1 MSDASQRA
9 AIAAALIVLASL
21 LQAISVGI
29 NAVIFPTALE
39 GYGIDK
45 SVIGVVMAVEFVSV
59 FIVSGALGRLL
70 GLASLYSWLLVSTA
84 IRLPA
89 LLLLTYVVDVPHWL
103 LFVAL
108 HGLGDVLFGTL
119 LQTWINSIPFE
130 RARGLSIAMYGTAIS
145 VGLALG
151 PVLVNQL
158 DTVGALLMPS
168 LQALD
173 ALADTHLG
181 LHPDELVTETTRIAL
196 MLSAMLSTLAAL
208 PLLLGR
214 VFAPRF
220 ERPGQGRLLPT
231 LRQAPAA
238 MFALALTGATILGLQ
253 GFITLY
259 GMNNGLAFEQA
270 ALLLSAFMLGAIAL
284 EMPVAWVSDHFD
296 RRYVMMALVLL
307 SLVAAVGLPMAI
319 YDLWLARG
327 LLFVWG
333 GVMGGLYSIC
343 LTVIAERFEG
353 DAQVA
358 ANGMASIMEALGGIF
373 GILAIGVAMQ
383 AFQVDGLPYVL
394 MFACVLYF
402 TFALTRYPI
411 R

>member
-1 MSDASQRA
+1 MSGSGRA
-9 AIAAALIVLASL
+9 GAAALLIVLASFV
-21 LQAISVGI
+21 QAVSVGI

-39 GYGIDK
+39 SYGVDK
-45 SVIGVVMAVEFVSV
+45 GVIGAVMAIEFVSV
-59 FIVSGALGRLL
+59 FLVSGALGRML

-89 LLLLTYVVDVPHWL
+89 LLLLSFVVDVPSWL
-103 LFVAL
+103 WLVAL
-108 HGLGDVLFGTL
+108 HGLGNVLFGTL

-130 RARGLSIAMYGTAIS
+130 RARGLSIALYGTAIS

-151 PVLVNQL
+151 PVLVGQL
-158 DTVGALLMPS
+158 EHVTSLLAPT
-168 LQALD
+168 LTALD
-173 ALADTHLG
+173 ALAETHLA
-181 LHPDELVTETTRIAL
+181 LQPDALVTETTRIAL
-196 MLSAMLSTLAAL
+196 LLSAILSTLAAL
-208 PLLLGR
+208 PLLAGR
-214 VFAPRF
+214 VLAPRF
-220 ERPGQGRLLPT
+220 KRPRQGRLLDT
-231 LRQAPAA
+231 LRQAPAV

-343 LTVIAERFEG
+343 LAVVAERFEG

-358 ANGMASIMEALGGIF
+358 ANGMASIMEAVGGIV
-373 GILAIGVAMQ
+373 GMIAIGLAMQ

>member
-1 MSDASQRA
+1 
-9 AIAAALIVLASL
+9 
-21 LQAISVGI
+21 
-29 NAVIFPTALE
+29 
-39 GYGIDK
+39 
-45 SVIGVVMAVEFVSV
+45 
-59 FIVSGALGRLL
+59 
-70 GLASLYSWLLVSTA
+70 
-84 IRLPA
+84 
-89 LLLLTYVVDVPHWL
+89 
-103 LFVAL
+103 
-108 HGLGDVLFGTL
+108 
-119 LQTWINSIPFE
+119 
-130 RARGLSIAMYGTAIS
+130 MYGTAIS

-158 DTVGALLMPS
+158 DTVGALLVPS
-168 LQALD
+168 VQAID

-208 PLLLGR
+208 TLLLGR

>member
-1 MSDASQRA
+1 MSASGRA
-9 AIAAALIVLASL
+9 AAAALLIVLASF

-29 NAVIFPTALE
+29 NAVVFPTALE
-39 GYGIDK
+39 GYGVDK
-45 SVIGVVMAVEFVSV
+45 GVIGAVMAIEFVSV
-59 FIVSGALGRLL
+59 FLVSGALGRML

-89 LLLLTYVVDVPHWL
+89 LLLLSFVVDVPHWL
-103 LFVAL
+103 ALVAL
-108 HGLGDVLFGTL
+108 HGLGNVLFGTL

-130 RARGLSIAMYGTAIS
+130 RARGLSIALYGTAIS

-151 PVLVNQL
+151 PVLVGQL
-158 DTVGALLMPS
+158 EPIASLLAPT
-168 LQALD
+168 LTAVD
-173 ALADTHLG
+173 ALASTHLA
-181 LHPDELVTETTRIAL
+181 LQPDALVTETTRVAL
-196 MLSAMLSTLAAL
+196 VLSAMLSTVAAL
-208 PLLLGR
+208 PLLAGR
-214 VFAPRF
+214 VLAPRF
-220 ERPGQGRLLPT
+220 KRPRQGRLLDT
-231 LRQAPAA
+231 LRQAPAV

>member
-1 MSDASQRA
+1 MSGSGRA
-9 AIAAALIVLASL
+9 GAAALLIVLASFV
-21 LQAISVGI
+21 QAVSVGI

-39 GYGIDK
+39 SYGVDK
-45 SVIGVVMAVEFVSV
+45 GVIGAVMAIEFVSV
-59 FIVSGALGRLL
+59 FLVSGALGRML

-89 LLLLTYVVDVPHWL
+89 LLLLSFVVDVPHWL
-103 LFVAL
+103 ALVAL
-108 HGLGDVLFGTL
+108 HGLGNVLFGTL
-119 LQTWINSIPFE
+119 LQTWINSIRFE
-130 RARGLSIAMYGTAIS
+130 RARGLSIALYGTAIS

-151 PVLVNQL
+151 PVLVGQL
-158 DTVGALLMPS
+158 EHVTSLLAPT
-168 LQALD
+168 LTALD
-173 ALADTHLG
+173 ALAETHLA
-181 LHPDELVTETTRIAL
+181 LQPDALVTETTRIAL
-196 MLSAMLSTLAAL
+196 LLSAILSTLAAL
-208 PLLLGR
+208 PLLAGR
-214 VFAPRF
+214 VLAPRF
-220 ERPGQGRLLPT
+220 KRPRQGRLLDT
-231 LRQAPAA
+231 LRQAPAV

-343 LTVIAERFEG
+343 LAVVAERFEG

-358 ANGMASIMEALGGIF
+358 ANGMASIMEAVGGIA
-373 GILAIGVAMQ
+373 GMIAIGLAMQ

>member
-1 MSDASQRA
+1 MSASGRA
-9 AIAAALIVLASL
+9 GAAALLIVLASFV
-21 LQAISVGI
+21 QAVSVGI

-39 GYGIDK
+39 SYGVDK
-45 SVIGVVMAVEFVSV
+45 GVIGAVMAIEFVSV
-59 FIVSGALGRLL
+59 FLVSGALGRML

-89 LLLLTYVVDVPHWL
+89 LLLLSFVVDVPHWL
-103 LFVAL
+103 ALVAL
-108 HGLGDVLFGTL
+108 HGLGNVLFGTL

-130 RARGLSIAMYGTAIS
+130 RARGLSIALYGTAIS

-151 PVLVNQL
+151 PVLVGQL
-158 DTVGALLMPS
+158 EHVTSLLAPT
-168 LQALD
+168 LTALD
-173 ALADTHLG
+173 ALAETHLA
-181 LHPDELVTETTRIAL
+181 LQPDALVTETTRIAL
-196 MLSAMLSTLAAL
+196 LLSAILSTLAAL
-208 PLLLGR
+208 PLLAGR
-214 VFAPRF
+214 VLAPRF
-220 ERPGQGRLLPT
+220 KRPRQGRLLDT
-231 LRQAPAA
+231 LRQAPAV

-343 LTVIAERFEG
+343 LAVVAERFEG

-358 ANGMASIMEALGGIF
+358 ANGMASIMEAVGGTVGMI
-373 GILAIGVAMQ
+373 AIGLAMQ

>member
-1 MSDASQRA
+1 MSGSGRA
-9 AIAAALIVLASL
+9 GAAALLIVLASFV
-21 LQAISVGI
+21 QAVSVGI

-39 GYGIDK
+39 SYGVDK
-45 SVIGVVMAVEFVSV
+45 GVIGAVMAIEFVSV
-59 FIVSGALGRLL
+59 FLVSGALGRML

-89 LLLLTYVVDVPHWL
+89 LLLLSFVVDVPQWL
-103 LFVAL
+103 ALVAL
-108 HGLGDVLFGTL
+108 HGLGNVLFGTL

-130 RARGLSIAMYGTAIS
+130 RARGLSIALYGTAIS

-151 PVLVNQL
+151 PVLVGQL
-158 DTVGALLMPS
+158 EHIVSLLAPT
-168 LQALD
+168 LTAVD
-173 ALADTHLG
+173 ALAETHLA
-181 LHPDELVTETTRIAL
+181 LQPDALVTETTRIAL
-196 MLSAMLSTLAAL
+196 LLSAILSTLAAL
-208 PLLLGR
+208 PLLAGR
-214 VFAPRF
+214 VLAPRF
-220 ERPGQGRLLPT
+220 KRPRQGRLLDT
-231 LRQAPAA
+231 LRQAPAV

-343 LTVIAERFEG
+343 LAVVAERFEG

-358 ANGMASIMEALGGIF
+358 ANGMASIMEAVGGIV
-373 GILAIGVAMQ
+373 GMIAIGLAMQ

>member
-1 MSDASQRA
+1 MSGSGRA
-9 AIAAALIVLASL
+9 GAAALLIVLASFV
-21 LQAISVGI
+21 QAVSVGI

-39 GYGIDK
+39 SYGVDK
-45 SVIGVVMAVEFVSV
+45 GVIGAVMAIEFVSV
-59 FIVSGALGRLL
+59 FLVSGALGRML

-89 LLLLTYVVDVPHWL
+89 LLLLSFVVDVPQWL
-103 LFVAL
+103 ALVAL
-108 HGLGDVLFGTL
+108 HGLGNVLFGTL

-130 RARGLSIAMYGTAIS
+130 RARGLSIALYGTAIS

-151 PVLVNQL
+151 PVLVGQL
-158 DTVGALLMPS
+158 EHVTSLLAPT
-168 LQALD
+168 LTAVD
-173 ALADTHLG
+173 ALAETHLA
-181 LHPDELVTETTRIAL
+181 LQPDALVTETTRIAL
-196 MLSAMLSTLAAL
+196 LLSAILSTLAAL
-208 PLLLGR
+208 PLLAGR
-214 VFAPRF
+214 VLAPRF
-220 ERPGQGRLLPT
+220 KRPRQGRLLDT
-231 LRQAPAA
+231 LRQAPAV

-343 LTVIAERFEG
+343 LAVVAERFEG

-358 ANGMASIMEALGGIF
+358 ANGMASIMEAMGGIA
-373 GILAIGVAMQ
+373 GMIAIGLAMQ

>member
-1 MSDASQRA
+1 MSGSGRA
-9 AIAAALIVLASL
+9 GAAALLIVLASFV
-21 LQAISVGI
+21 QAVSVGI

-39 GYGIDK
+39 SYGVDK
-45 SVIGVVMAVEFVSV
+45 GVIGAVMAIEFVSV
-59 FIVSGALGRLL
+59 FLVSGALGRML

-89 LLLLTYVVDVPHWL
+89 LLLLSFVVDVPHWL
-103 LFVAL
+103 ALVAL
-108 HGLGDVLFGTL
+108 HGLGNVLFGTL

-130 RARGLSIAMYGTAIS
+130 RARGLSIALYGTAIS

-151 PVLVNQL
+151 PVLVGQL
-158 DTVGALLMPS
+158 EHVTSLLAPT
-168 LQALD
+168 LTALD
-173 ALADTHLG
+173 ALAETHLA
-181 LHPDELVTETTRIAL
+181 LQPDALVTETTRIVL
-196 MLSAMLSTLAAL
+196 LLSAILSTLAAL
-208 PLLLGR
+208 PLLAGR
-214 VFAPRF
+214 VLAPRF
-220 ERPGQGRLLPT
+220 KRPRQGRLLDT
-231 LRQAPAA
+231 LRQAPAV

-343 LTVIAERFEG
+343 LAVVAERFEG

-358 ANGMASIMEALGGIF
+358 ANGMASIMEAVGGIV
-373 GILAIGVAMQ
+373 GMIAIGLAMQ

>member
-1 MSDASQRA
+1 MSGSGRA
-9 AIAAALIVLASL
+9 GAAALLIVLASFV
-21 LQAISVGI
+21 QAVSVGI

-39 GYGIDK
+39 SYGVDK
-45 SVIGVVMAVEFVSV
+45 GVIGAVMAIEFVSV
-59 FIVSGALGRLL
+59 FLVSGALGRML

-89 LLLLTYVVDVPHWL
+89 LLLLSFVVDVPQWL
-103 LFVAL
+103 ALVAL
-108 HGLGDVLFGTL
+108 HGLGNVLFGTL

-130 RARGLSIAMYGTAIS
+130 RARGLSIALYGTAIS

-151 PVLVNQL
+151 PVLVGQL
-158 DTVGALLMPS
+158 EHIVSLLAPT
-168 LQALD
+168 LTAVD
-173 ALADTHLG
+173 ALAETHLA
-181 LHPDELVTETTRIAL
+181 LQPDALVTETTRIAL
-196 MLSAMLSTLAAL
+196 LLSAILSTLAAL
-208 PLLLGR
+208 PLLAGR
-214 VFAPRF
+214 VLAPRF
-220 ERPGQGRLLPT
+220 KRPRQGRLLDT
-231 LRQAPAA
+231 LRQAPAV

-253 GFITLY
+253 GFITMY

-343 LTVIAERFEG
+343 LAVVAERFEG

-358 ANGMASIMEALGGIF
+358 ANGMASIMEAMGGIA
-373 GILAIGVAMQ
+373 GMIAIGLAMQ

>member
-1 MSDASQRA
+1 MSASGRA
-9 AIAAALIVLASL
+9 AAAALLIVLASF

-29 NAVIFPTALE
+29 NAVVFPTALE
-39 GYGIDK
+39 GYGVDK
-45 SVIGVVMAVEFVSV
+45 GVIGAVMAIEFVSV
-59 FIVSGALGRLL
+59 FLVSGALGRML

-89 LLLLTYVVDVPHWL
+89 LLLLSFVVDVPHWL
-103 LFVAL
+103 ALVAL
-108 HGLGDVLFGTL
+108 HGLGNVLFGTL

-130 RARGLSIAMYGTAIS
+130 RARGLSIALYGTAIS

-151 PVLVNQL
+151 PVLVGQL
-158 DTVGALLMPS
+158 EHVASLLAPT
-168 LQALD
+168 LTAVD
-173 ALADTHLG
+173 ALASTHLA
-181 LHPDELVTETTRIAL
+181 LQPDALVTETTRVAL
-196 MLSAMLSTLAAL
+196 VLSAMLSTVAAL
-208 PLLLGR
+208 PLLAGR
-214 VFAPRF
+214 VLAPRF
-220 ERPGQGRLLPT
+220 KRPRQGRLLDT
-231 LRQAPAA
+231 LRQAPAV

-343 LTVIAERFEG
+343 LAVVAERFEG

-358 ANGMASIMEALGGIF
+358 ANGMASIMEAVGGIL
-373 GILAIGVAMQ
+373 GMLAIGLAMQ

>member
-1 MSDASQRA
+1 M
-9 AIAAALIVLASL
+9 AI
-21 LQAISVGI
+21 
-29 NAVIFPTALE
+29 
-39 GYGIDK
+39 
-45 SVIGVVMAVEFVSV
+45 EFVSV
-59 FIVSGALGRLL
+59 FLVSGALGRML

-89 LLLLTYVVDVPHWL
+89 LLLLSFVVDVPQWL
-103 LFVAL
+103 ALVAL
-108 HGLGDVLFGTL
+108 HGLGNVLFGTL

-130 RARGLSIAMYGTAIS
+130 RARGLSIALYGTAIS

-151 PVLVNQL
+151 PVLVGQL
-158 DTVGALLMPS
+158 EHVTS
-168 LQALD
+168 LIAPTLTAVD
-173 ALADTHLG
+173 ALAETHLA
-181 LHPDELVTETTRIAL
+181 LQPDALVTETTRIAL
-196 MLSAMLSTLAAL
+196 LLSAILSTLAAL
-208 PLLLGR
+208 PLLAGR
-214 VFAPRF
+214 VLAPRF
-220 ERPGQGRLLPT
+220 KRPRQGRLLDT
-231 LRQAPAA
+231 LRQAPAV

-343 LTVIAERFEG
+343 LAVVAERFEG

-358 ANGMASIMEALGGIF
+358 ANGMASIMEAMGGIA
-373 GILAIGVAMQ
+373 GMIAIGLAMQ

>member
-1 MSDASQRA
+1 MSGSGRA
-9 AIAAALIVLASL
+9 GAAALLIVLASFV
-21 LQAISVGI
+21 QAVSVGI

-39 GYGIDK
+39 SYGVDK
-45 SVIGVVMAVEFVSV
+45 GVIGAVMAIEFVSV
-59 FIVSGALGRLL
+59 FLVSGALGRML

-89 LLLLTYVVDVPHWL
+89 LLLLSFVVDVPQWL
-103 LFVAL
+103 ALVAL
-108 HGLGDVLFGTL
+108 HGLGNVLFGTL

-130 RARGLSIAMYGTAIS
+130 RARGLSIALYGTAIS

-151 PVLVNQL
+151 PVLVGQL
-158 DTVGALLMPS
+158 EHIVSLLAPT
-168 LQALD
+168 LTAVD
-173 ALADTHLG
+173 ALAETHLA
-181 LHPDELVTETTRIAL
+181 LQPDALVTETTRIAL
-196 MLSAMLSTLAAL
+196 LLSAILSTLAAL
-208 PLLLGR
+208 PLLAGR
-214 VFAPRF
+214 VLAPRF
-220 ERPGQGRLLPT
+220 KRPRQGRLLDT
-231 LRQAPAA
+231 LRQAPAV

-253 GFITLY
+253 GFITMY

-270 ALLLSAFMLGAIAL
+270 ALLLSAFTLGAIAL

-343 LTVIAERFEG
+343 LAVVAERFEG

-358 ANGMASIMEALGGIF
+358 ANGMASIMEAMGGIA
-373 GILAIGVAMQ
+373 GMIAIGLAMQ

>member
-1 MSDASQRA
+1 MSGSGRA
-9 AIAAALIVLASL
+9 GAAALLIVLASFV
-21 LQAISVGI
+21 QAVSVGI

-39 GYGIDK
+39 SYGVDK
-45 SVIGVVMAVEFVSV
+45 GVIGAVMAIEFVSV
-59 FIVSGALGRLL
+59 FLVSGALGRML

-89 LLLLTYVVDVPHWL
+89 LLLLSFVVDVPHWL
-103 LFVAL
+103 ALVAL
-108 HGLGDVLFGTL
+108 HGLGNVLFGTL

-130 RARGLSIAMYGTAIS
+130 RARGLSIALYGTAIS

-151 PVLVNQL
+151 PVLVGQL
-158 DTVGALLMPS
+158 EHVTSLLAPT
-168 LQALD
+168 LTAVD
-173 ALADTHLG
+173 ALAETHLA
-181 LHPDELVTETTRIAL
+181 LQPDALVTETTRIAL
-196 MLSAMLSTLAAL
+196 LLSAILSTLAAL
-208 PLLLGR
+208 PLLAGR
-214 VFAPRF
+214 VLAPRF
-220 ERPGQGRLLPT
+220 KRPRQGRLLDT
-231 LRQAPAA
+231 LRQAPAV

-343 LTVIAERFEG
+343 LAVVAERFEG

-358 ANGMASIMEALGGIF
+358 ANGMASIMEAVGGIV
-373 GILAIGVAMQ
+373 GMIAIGLAMQ

>member
-1 MSDASQRA
+1 MSASGRA
-9 AIAAALIVLASL
+9 AAAALLIVLASF

-29 NAVIFPTALE
+29 NAVVFPAALE
-39 GYGIDK
+39 GYGVDK
-45 SVIGVVMAVEFVSV
+45 GVIGAVMAIEFVSV
-59 FIVSGALGRLL
+59 FLVSGALGRML

-89 LLLLTYVVDVPHWL
+89 LLLLSFVVDVPHWL
-103 LFVAL
+103 ALVAL
-108 HGLGDVLFGTL
+108 HGLGNVLFGTL

-130 RARGLSIAMYGTAIS
+130 RARGLSIALYGTAIS
-145 VGLALG
+145 MGLALG
-151 PVLVNQL
+151 PVLVGQL
-158 DTVGALLMPS
+158 EPIASLLAPT
-168 LQALD
+168 LIAVD
-173 ALADTHLG
+173 ALASTHLA
-181 LHPDELVTETTRIAL
+181 LQPDALVTETTRIAL
-196 MLSAMLSTLAAL
+196 VLSAMLSTVAAL
-208 PLLLGR
+208 PLLAGR
-214 VFAPRF
+214 VLAPRLK
-220 ERPGQGRLLPT
+220 RPRQGRLLDT
-231 LRQAPAA
+231 LRQAPAV

-343 LTVIAERFEG
+343 LAVVAERFEG

-358 ANGMASIMEALGGIF
+358 ANGMASIMEAVGGIL
-373 GILAIGVAMQ
+373 GMLAIGLAMQ

>member
-1 MSDASQRA
+1 
-9 AIAAALIVLASL
+9 
-21 LQAISVGI
+21 
-29 NAVIFPTALE
+29 
-39 GYGIDK
+39 
-45 SVIGVVMAVEFVSV
+45 
-59 FIVSGALGRLL
+59 
-70 GLASLYSWLLVSTA
+70 
-84 IRLPA
+84 
-89 LLLLTYVVDVPHWL
+89 
-103 LFVAL
+103 
-108 HGLGDVLFGTL
+108 
-119 LQTWINSIPFE
+119 
-130 RARGLSIAMYGTAIS
+130 
-145 VGLALG
+145 
-151 PVLVNQL
+151 
-158 DTVGALLMPS
+158 
-168 LQALD
+168 
-173 ALADTHLG
+173 
-181 LHPDELVTETTRIAL
+181 
-196 MLSAMLSTLAAL
+196 MLSTVAAL
-208 PLLLGR
+208 PLLAGR
-214 VFAPRF
+214 VLAPRF
-220 ERPGQGRLLPT
+220 KRPRQGRLLDT
-231 LRQAPAA
+231 LRQAPAV

-343 LTVIAERFEG
+343 LAVVAERFEG

-358 ANGMASIMEALGGIF
+358 ANGMASIMEAVGGIL
-373 GILAIGVAMQ
+373 GMLAIGLAMQ

>member
-1 MSDASQRA
+1 MSGSGRA
-9 AIAAALIVLASL
+9 GAAALLIVLASFV
-21 LQAISVGI
+21 QAVSVGI

-39 GYGIDK
+39 SYGVDK
-45 SVIGVVMAVEFVSV
+45 GVIGAVMAIEFVSV
-59 FIVSGALGRLL
+59 FLVSGALGRML

-89 LLLLTYVVDVPHWL
+89 LLLLSFVVDVPHWL
-103 LFVAL
+103 ALVAL
-108 HGLGDVLFGTL
+108 HGLGNVLFGTL
-119 LQTWINSIPFE
+119 LQTWINSIRFE
-130 RARGLSIAMYGTAIS
+130 RARGLSIALYGTAIS

-151 PVLVNQL
+151 PVLVGQL
-158 DTVGALLMPS
+158 EHIVSLLAPT
-168 LQALD
+168 LTAVD
-173 ALADTHLG
+173 ALAETHLA
-181 LHPDELVTETTRIAL
+181 LQPDALVTETTRIAL
-196 MLSAMLSTLAAL
+196 LLSAILSTLAAL
-208 PLLLGR
+208 PLLAGR
-214 VFAPRF
+214 VLAPRF
-220 ERPGQGRLLPT
+220 KRPRQGRLLDT
-231 LRQAPAA
+231 LRQAPAV

-296 RRYVMMALVLL
+296 RRYVMIALVLL

-343 LTVIAERFEG
+343 LAVVAERFEG

-358 ANGMASIMEALGGIF
+358 ASGMASIMEAMGGIA
-373 GILAIGVAMQ
+373 GMIAIGLAMQ

>member
-1 MSDASQRA
+1 MSGSGRA
-9 AIAAALIVLASL
+9 GAAALLIVLASFV
-21 LQAISVGI
+21 QAVSVGI

-39 GYGIDK
+39 SYGVDK
-45 SVIGVVMAVEFVSV
+45 GVIGAVMAIEFVSV
-59 FIVSGALGRLL
+59 FLVSGALGRML

-84 IRLPA
+84 VRLPA
-89 LLLLTYVVDVPHWL
+89 LLLLSFVVDVPQWL
-103 LFVAL
+103 ALVAL
-108 HGLGDVLFGTL
+108 HGLGNVLFGTL

-130 RARGLSIAMYGTAIS
+130 RARGLSIALYGTAIS

-151 PVLVNQL
+151 PVLVGQL
-158 DTVGALLMPS
+158 EHIVSLLAPT
-168 LQALD
+168 LTAVD
-173 ALADTHLG
+173 ALAETHLA
-181 LHPDELVTETTRIAL
+181 LQPDALVTETTRIAL
-196 MLSAMLSTLAAL
+196 LLSAILSTLAAL
-208 PLLLGR
+208 PLLAGR
-214 VFAPRF
+214 VLAPRF
-220 ERPGQGRLLPT
+220 KRPRQGRLLDT
-231 LRQAPAA
+231 LRQAPAV
-238 MFALALTGATILGLQ
+238 MFALALAGATILGLQ
-253 GFITLY
+253 GFITMY

-343 LTVIAERFEG
+343 LAVVAERFEG

-358 ANGMASIMEALGGIF
+358 ANGMASIMEAVGGIL
-373 GILAIGVAMQ
+373 GMLAIGLAMQ

>member
-1 MSDASQRA
+1 MSGSGRA
-9 AIAAALIVLASL
+9 GAAALLIVLASFV
-21 LQAISVGI
+21 QAVSVGI

-39 GYGIDK
+39 SYGVDK
-45 SVIGVVMAVEFVSV
+45 GVIGAVMAIEFVSV
-59 FIVSGALGRLL
+59 FLVSGALGRML

-89 LLLLTYVVDVPHWL
+89 LLLLSFVVDVPQWL
-103 LFVAL
+103 ALVAL
-108 HGLGDVLFGTL
+108 HGLGNVLFGTL

-130 RARGLSIAMYGTAIS
+130 RARGLSIALYGTAIS

-151 PVLVNQL
+151 PVLVGQL
-158 DTVGALLMPS
+158 EHVTSLLAPT
-168 LQALD
+168 LTALD
-173 ALADTHLG
+173 ALAETHLA
-181 LHPDELVTETTRIAL
+181 LQPDALVTETTRIAL
-196 MLSAMLSTLAAL
+196 LLSAILSTLAAL
-208 PLLLGR
+208 PLLAGR
-214 VFAPRF
+214 VLAPRF
-220 ERPGQGRLLPT
+220 KRPRQGRLLDT
-231 LRQAPAA
+231 LRQAPAV

-343 LTVIAERFEG
+343 LAVVAERFEG

-358 ANGMASIMEALGGIF
+358 ANGMASIMEAVGGIV
-373 GILAIGVAMQ
+373 GMIAIGLAMQ

>member
-1 MSDASQRA
+1 
-9 AIAAALIVLASL
+9 
-21 LQAISVGI
+21 
-29 NAVIFPTALE
+29 
-39 GYGIDK
+39 
-45 SVIGVVMAVEFVSV
+45 
-59 FIVSGALGRLL
+59 
-70 GLASLYSWLLVSTA
+70 
-84 IRLPA
+84 
-89 LLLLTYVVDVPHWL
+89 
-103 LFVAL
+103 
-108 HGLGDVLFGTL
+108 
-119 LQTWINSIPFE
+119 
-130 RARGLSIAMYGTAIS
+130 
-145 VGLALG
+145 
-151 PVLVNQL
+151 
-158 DTVGALLMPS
+158 
-168 LQALD
+168 
-173 ALADTHLG
+173 
-181 LHPDELVTETTRIAL
+181 
-196 MLSAMLSTLAAL
+196 
-208 PLLLGR
+208 

>member
-1 MSDASQRA
+1 MSGSGRA
-9 AIAAALIVLASL
+9 GAAALLIVLASFV
-21 LQAISVGI
+21 QAVSVGI

-39 GYGIDK
+39 SYGVDK
-45 SVIGVVMAVEFVSV
+45 GVIGAVMAIEFVSV
-59 FIVSGALGRLL
+59 FLVSGALGRML

-89 LLLLTYVVDVPHWL
+89 LLLLSFVVDVPQWL
-103 LFVAL
+103 ALVAL
-108 HGLGDVLFGTL
+108 HGLGNVLFGTL

-130 RARGLSIAMYGTAIS
+130 RARGLSLALYGTAIS

-151 PVLVNQL
+151 PVLVGQL
-158 DTVGALLMPS
+158 EHVRSLLTPT
-168 LQALD
+168 LTALD
-173 ALADTHLG
+173 AWAETHLA
-181 LHPDELVTETTRIAL
+181 LQPDALVTETTRIAL
-196 MLSAMLSTLAAL
+196 LLSAILSTLAAL
-208 PLLLGR
+208 PLLAGR
-214 VFAPRF
+214 VLAPRF
-220 ERPGQGRLLPT
+220 KRPRQGRLLDT
-231 LRQAPAA
+231 LRQAPAV

-343 LTVIAERFEG
+343 LAVVAERFEG

-358 ANGMASIMEALGGIF
+358 ANGMASIMEAMGGIA
-373 GILAIGVAMQ
+373 GMIAIGLAMQ

>member
-1 MSDASQRA
+1 MSGSGRA
-9 AIAAALIVLASL
+9 GAAALLIVLASFV
-21 LQAISVGI
+21 QAVSVGI

-39 GYGIDK
+39 SYGVDK
-45 SVIGVVMAVEFVSV
+45 GVIGAVMAIEFVSV
-59 FIVSGALGRLL
+59 FLVSGALGRML

-89 LLLLTYVVDVPHWL
+89 LLLLSFVVDVPHWL
-103 LFVAL
+103 ALVAL
-108 HGLGDVLFGTL
+108 HGLGNVLFGTL

-130 RARGLSIAMYGTAIS
+130 RARGLSIALYGTAIS

-151 PVLVNQL
+151 PVLVGQL
-158 DTVGALLMPS
+158 EHVTSLLAPT
-168 LQALD
+168 LTALD
-173 ALADTHLG
+173 ALAETHLA
-181 LHPDELVTETTRIAL
+181 LQPDALVTETTRIAL
-196 MLSAMLSTLAAL
+196 LLSAILSTLAAL
-208 PLLLGR
+208 PLLAGR
-214 VFAPRF
+214 VLAPRF
-220 ERPGQGRLLPT
+220 KRPRQGRLLDT
-231 LRQAPAA
+231 LRRAPAV

-343 LTVIAERFEG
+343 LAVVAERFEG

-358 ANGMASIMEALGGIF
+358 ANGMASIMEAVGGIA
-373 GILAIGVAMQ
+373 GMITIGLAMQ

>member
-1 MSDASQRA
+1 MSGSGRA
-9 AIAAALIVLASL
+9 GAAALLIVLASFV
-21 LQAISVGI
+21 QAVSVGI

-39 GYGIDK
+39 SYGVDK
-45 SVIGVVMAVEFVSV
+45 GVIGAVMAIEFVSV
-59 FIVSGALGRLL
+59 FLVSGALGRML

-89 LLLLTYVVDVPHWL
+89 LLLLSFVVDVPHWL
-103 LFVAL
+103 ALVAL
-108 HGLGDVLFGTL
+108 HGLGNVLFGTL

-130 RARGLSIAMYGTAIS
+130 RARGLSIALYGTAIS

-151 PVLVNQL
+151 PVLVGQL
-158 DTVGALLMPS
+158 EHVTSLLAPT
-168 LQALD
+168 LTALD
-173 ALADTHLG
+173 ALAETHLA
-181 LHPDELVTETTRIAL
+181 LQPDALVTETTRIAL
-196 MLSAMLSTLAAL
+196 LLSAILSTLAAL
-208 PLLLGR
+208 PLLAGR
-214 VFAPRF
+214 VLAPRF
-220 ERPGQGRLLPT
+220 KRPRQGRLLDT
-231 LRQAPAA
+231 LRQAPAV

-343 LTVIAERFEG
+343 LAVVAERFEG

-358 ANGMASIMEALGGIF
+358 ANGMASIMEAMGGIA
-373 GILAIGVAMQ
+373 GMIAIGLAMQ

>member
-1 MSDASQRA
+1 MSGSGRA
-9 AIAAALIVLASL
+9 GAAALLIVLASFM
-21 LQAISVGI
+21 QAVSVGI

-39 GYGIDK
+39 SYGVDK
-45 SVIGVVMAVEFVSV
+45 GVIGAVMAIEFVSV
-59 FIVSGALGRLL
+59 FLVSGALGRML

-89 LLLLTYVVDVPHWL
+89 LLLLSFVVDVPHWL
-103 LFVAL
+103 LLVAL
-108 HGLGDVLFGTL
+108 HGLGNVLFGTL

-130 RARGLSIAMYGTAIS
+130 RARGLSIALYGTAIS

-151 PVLVNQL
+151 PVLVGQL
-158 DTVGALLMPS
+158 EHVTSLLAPT
-168 LQALD
+168 LTALD
-173 ALADTHLG
+173 ALAETHLA
-181 LHPDELVTETTRIAL
+181 LQPDALVTETTRIAL
-196 MLSAMLSTLAAL
+196 LLSAILSTLAAL
-208 PLLLGR
+208 PLLAGR
-214 VFAPRF
+214 VLAPRF
-220 ERPGQGRLLPT
+220 KRPRQGRLLDT
-231 LRQAPAA
+231 LRQAPAV

-343 LTVIAERFEG
+343 LAVVAERFEG

-358 ANGMASIMEALGGIF
+358 ANGMASIMEAMGGIA
-373 GILAIGVAMQ
+373 GMIAIGLAMQ

>member
-1 MSDASQRA
+1 MSGSGRA
-9 AIAAALIVLASL
+9 GAAALLIVLASFV
-21 LQAISVGI
+21 QAVSVGI

-39 GYGIDK
+39 SYGVDK
-45 SVIGVVMAVEFVSV
+45 GVIGAVMAIEFVSV
-59 FIVSGALGRLL
+59 FLVSGALGRML

-89 LLLLTYVVDVPHWL
+89 LLLLSFVVDVPHWL
-103 LFVAL
+103 ALVAL
-108 HGLGDVLFGTL
+108 HGLGNVLFGTL
-119 LQTWINSIPFE
+119 LQTWINSIRFE
-130 RARGLSIAMYGTAIS
+130 RARGLSIALYGTAIS

-151 PVLVNQL
+151 PVLVGQL
-158 DTVGALLMPS
+158 EHVTSLLAPT
-168 LQALD
+168 LTALD
-173 ALADTHLG
+173 ALAETHLA
-181 LHPDELVTETTRIAL
+181 LQPDALVTETTRIAL
-196 MLSAMLSTLAAL
+196 LLSAILSTLAAL
-208 PLLLGR
+208 PLLAGR
-214 VFAPRF
+214 VLAPRF
-220 ERPGQGRLLPT
+220 KRPRQGRLLDT
-231 LRQAPAA
+231 LRQAPAV

-296 RRYVMMALVLL
+296 RRYVMIALVLL

-343 LTVIAERFEG
+343 LAVVAERFEG

-358 ANGMASIMEALGGIF
+358 ASGMASIMEAMGGIA
-373 GILAIGVAMQ
+373 GMIAIGLAMQ